1 VATGPAAKPNW
12 SDVRQFLRER
22 LPEFMLPS
30 ACLFLDKMPLSAN
43 GKVDREKL
51 PALDGVATPKN
62 SGSPATPGTEAEQT
76 VVAIWQKVL
85 GRTAIGLDD
94 NFFEVGG
101 NSLLIAEVEDQLRPR
116 FAAHFTITDL
126 FEHPTVRTL
135 AARLTGADGERNLV
149 SSAHDRAQRQKMA
162 LSGLRAVARRA

>member
-1 VATGPAAKPNW
+1 
-12 SDVRQFLRER
+12 
-22 LPEFMLPS
+22 
-30 ACLFLDKMPLSAN
+30 
-43 GKVDREKL
+43 
-51 PALDGVATPKN
+51 
-62 SGSPATPGTEAEQT
+62 
-76 VVAIWQKVL
+76 L